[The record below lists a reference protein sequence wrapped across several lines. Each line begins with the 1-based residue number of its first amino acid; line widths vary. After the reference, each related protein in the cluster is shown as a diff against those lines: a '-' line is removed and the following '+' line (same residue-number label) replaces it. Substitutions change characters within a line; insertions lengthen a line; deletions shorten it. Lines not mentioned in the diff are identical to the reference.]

1 MIIYIAAYC
10 IISLI
15 VGCIDLVAIREQ
27 ENYLNTMPA
36 DDIGYYIKP
45 KNIIGIHNILLLP
58 SLLVIGSAVLICKII
73 DIIY

>member
-1 MIIYIAAYC
+1 MIIYITAYC

-15 VGCIDLVAIREQ
+15 VGCVDLVAIRAQ
-27 ENYLNTMPA
+27 ENYLATTPA
-36 DDIGYYIKP
+36 GDIGYYIKP
-45 KNIIGIHNILLLP
+45 KKIIGIHNILLLP

>member
-15 VGCIDLVAIREQ
+15 VGFSDLVVIRKQ
-27 ENYLNTMPA
+27 ENYLATMPA
-36 DDIGYYIKP
+36 GDIEYYIKP
-45 KNIIGIHNILLLP
+45 KKIIGIHNILLLP

>member
-1 MIIYIAAYC
+1 MIIYIVAYC

-15 VGCIDLVAIREQ
+15 VGFADLVAIREQ

-36 DDIGYYIKP
+36 GDIGYYIKP

-58 SLLVIGSAVLICKII
+58 SLLAIGSTVLICKII